1 MYQGRVNSSKE
12 GNATMVLALNSY
24 HLMHHS
30 SDKEFKITRKK
41 VNAPGLALCCRGFGI
56 CSTDIK
62 IKTIP
67 GRWSL
72 SWWCSV
78 FFFDTYFFF
87 VFYT

>member
-1 MYQGRVNSSKE
+1 VIKNLKHQGR
-12 GNATMVLALNSY
+12 
-24 HLMHHS
+24 
-30 SDKEFKITRKK
+30 

-72 SWWCSV
+72 SWWCSP
-78 FFFDTYFFF
+78 FFFDAHFF
-87 VFYT
+87 VFYI

>member
-1 MYQGRVNSSKE
+1 MQQLCSTQLLSPNASFQVIKNLKQQGRVNAS
-12 GNATMVLALNSY
+12 
-24 HLMHHS
+24 
-30 SDKEFKITRKK
+30 
-41 VNAPGLALCCRGFGI
+41 GLALCCRGFGI

-72 SWWCSV
+72 SWWCNF
-78 FFFDTYFFF
+78 FFFDNYFF